1 MNIHTIILHK
11 KIHLYSQSQNH
22 TTIKNAL
29 LKQFISLPAHK
40 LCYLNIH
47 IYIQQILFKKI
58 YERFN
63 PKLYFHLYF
72 QLQNIHI
79 QSIHEKSKKLFIT
92 FAYTQKSVKDD
103 AQGWTISPQPLIP
116 WRQHA
121 SDLFRSYSRFFRV
134 LHRLYPSHSA
144 NCIRGRNVEL
154 APGQPNYAT
163 R

>member
-1 MNIHTIILHK
+1 MHCWNN
-11 KIHLYSQSQNH
+11 LYLFQLINFV
-22 TTIKNAL
+22 TLT
-29 LKQFISLPAHK
+29 F
-40 LCYLNIH
+40 
-47 IYIQQILFKKI
+47 IYIYNK
-58 YERFN
+58 YC
-63 PKLYFHLYF
+63 
-72 QLQNIHI
+72 
-79 QSIHEKSKKLFIT
+79 SKKFMKDSIQNYTSTYISNYRIYIYNQFTRSPRNFLLT